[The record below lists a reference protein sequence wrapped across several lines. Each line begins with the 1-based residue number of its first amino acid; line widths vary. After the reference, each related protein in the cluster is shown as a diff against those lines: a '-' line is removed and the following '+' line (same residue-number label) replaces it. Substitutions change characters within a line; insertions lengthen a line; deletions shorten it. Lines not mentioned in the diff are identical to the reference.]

1 VTAAGARGARDHRT
15 RNPQHTRASDVPDD
29 RREDHTVTVDMF
41 AMQAFTGLSIF
52 TILMLMALGLAIVFG
67 LMGVINMAHGEL
79 MAMGAY
85 TSYGTA
91 LFFQKFIPSLMDIY
105 VFVGIVLAFF
115 VTSAFGFLL
124 ERGLIRFL
132 YRRPLDTL
140 LATWGLSLIL
150 QQVFRQF
157 IDAKEVEVPTVSWLK
172 GAWQVTEGIA
182 LPLSRLFIIVLAIVT
197 AAVVYMILFRTR
209 AGLRIRAVTQNRVM
223 AGAAGIDTSRV
234 DALSFAFGC
243 GLAGIAGS
251 SFTMLASTGPTT
263 GQQYIVDTFIVVV
276 FGGVESLLGTISS
289 AFLIGQMQ
297 SWFEFGLGG
306 SMARASILALVIAV
320 LYFRPNGL
328 FAAKVR
334 R

>member
-1 VTAAGARGARDHRT
+1 M
-15 RNPQHTRASDVPDD
+15 N
-29 RREDHTVTVDMF
+29 VDAL

-85 TSYGTA
+85 TTFGVA
-91 LFFQKFIPSLMDIY
+91 QFFKAFLPGLMSIY
-105 VFVGIVLAFF
+105 VIVGIVLAFI
-115 VTSAFGFLL
+115 VTSIFGFLL

-132 YRRPLDTL
+132 YKRPLDTL
-140 LATWGLSLIL
+140 LATWGISLIL
-150 QQVFRQF
+150 QQVYRQF
-157 IDAKEVEVPTVSWLK
+157 IDSREVEVPTVSWLQ
-172 GAWQVTEGIA
+172 GAWQMTEGVT
-182 LPLSRLFIIVLAIVT
+182 LPLSRLFIVGLAIAT
-197 AAVVYMILFRTR
+197 AFLVYMLLFRTR
-209 AGLRIRAVTQNRVM
+209 WGLRIRAVTQNRAM
-223 AGAAGIDTSRV
+223 AGAAGIDTRRV
-234 DALSFAFGC
+234 DSFTFALGC

-276 FGGVESLLGTISS
+276 FGGVESLLGTILS
-289 AFLIGQMQ
+289 AFIIGQMQ
-297 SWFEFGLGG
+297 SWFEYGMSG
-306 SMARASILALVIAV
+306 SMARASILALVILV

>member
-1 VTAAGARGARDHRT
+1 MTL
-15 RNPQHTRASDVPDD
+15 
-29 RREDHTVTVDMF
+29 DMF

-85 TSYGTA
+85 VSYGTS
-91 LFFQKFIPSLMDIY
+91 LFFQRFLPDLMGLY
-105 VFVGIVLAFF
+105 VFVGIILAF
-115 VTSAFGFLL
+115 VATSIFGYLL

-132 YRRPLDTL
+132 YKRPLDTL

-150 QQVFRQF
+150 QQVYRQF
-157 IDAKEVEVPTVSWLK
+157 ISSKAVEVPTVSWLQ
-172 GAWQVTEGIA
+172 GAWQATEAIA
-182 LPLSRLFIIVLAIVT
+182 LPLSRLFIIGLALVT
-197 AAVVYMILFRTR
+197 AAAVYWLLFRTR
-209 AGLRIRAVTQNRVM
+209 WGLLIRAVTQNRAM
-223 AGAAGIDTSRV
+223 AGAAGINTKRV
-234 DALSFAFGC
+234 DAFTFALGC

-276 FGGVESLLGTISS
+276 FGGVESLIGTISS

-297 SWFEFGLGG
+297 SWFEFGMSG
-306 SMARASILALVIAV
+306 SMARASILLLVIVV
-320 LYFRPNGL
+320 LFFRPNGL
-328 FAAKVR
+328 FATKVR

>member
-1 VTAAGARGARDHRT
+1 MTL
-15 RNPQHTRASDVPDD
+15 
-29 RREDHTVTVDMF
+29 DML

-85 TSYGTA
+85 ASYGTA
-91 LFFQKFIPSLMDIY
+91 YFFQHFLPEWMDAYI
-105 VFVGIVLAFF
+105 FVGIALAFV
-115 VTSAFGFLL
+115 VTSIFGYLL

-132 YRRPLDTL
+132 YQRPLDTL
-140 LATWGLSLIL
+140 LATWGVSLIL
-150 QQVFRQF
+150 QQCYRQF
-157 IDAKEVEVPTVSWLK
+157 INPREVEVPTVSWLR
-172 GAWQVTEGIA
+172 GAWRVTEGVS
-182 LPLSRLFIIVLAIVT
+182 LPLSRIFIICLAIVT
-197 AAVVYMILFRTR
+197 AVLVYLLLYRTR
-209 AGLRIRAVTQNRVM
+209 SGILIRAVTQNRAM
-223 AGAAGIDTSRV
+223 AGAAGINTKHV
-234 DALSFAFGC
+234 DAYTFALGC

-276 FGGVESLLGTISS
+276 FGGVESLIGTAAS
-289 AFLIGQMQ
+289 AFIIGQLQ
-297 SWFEFGLGG
+297 SWFEFGMSG
-306 SMARASILALVIAV
+306 SMARASILVLVIVV

-328 FAAKVR
+328 FATKVR

>member
-1 VTAAGARGARDHRT
+1 M
-15 RNPQHTRASDVPDD
+15 NL
-29 RREDHTVTVDMF
+29 DML

-91 LFFQKFIPSLMDIY
+91 LLFQHYFPEWMDAYI
-105 VFVGIVLAFF
+105 FVGLVLAFV
-115 VTSAFGFLL
+115 VTSAFGYLL

-132 YRRPLDTL
+132 YQRPLDTL
-140 LATWGLSLIL
+140 LATWGVSLIL
-150 QQVFRQF
+150 QQCYRQF
-157 IDAKEVEVPTVSWLK
+157 INPREVEVPTVSWLQ
-172 GAWQVTEGIA
+172 GAWQATEGVS
-182 LPLSRLFIIVLAIVT
+182 LPLSRIFIICLAIAT
-197 AAVVYMILFRTR
+197 AVLVYLLLFRTR
-209 AGLRIRAVTQNRVM
+209 AGILIRAVTQNRTM
-223 AGAAGIDTSRV
+223 AGAAGINTKRV
-234 DALSFAFGC
+234 DAYTFALGC

-276 FGGVESLLGTISS
+276 FGGVESLIGTAAS
-289 AFLIGQMQ
+289 AFIIGQLQ
-297 SWFEFGLGG
+297 SWFEYGMSG
-306 SMARASILALVIAV
+306 SMARASILVLVIVV

-328 FAAKVR
+328 FATKVR

>member
-1 VTAAGARGARDHRT
+1 M
-15 RNPQHTRASDVPDD
+15 N
-29 RREDHTVTVDMF
+29 VDML

-85 TSYGTA
+85 CSYGTA
-91 LFFQKFIPSLMDIY
+91 VFFQAFLPGFMDVYI
-105 VFVGIVLAFF
+105 FVGIALAFL
-115 VTSAFGFLL
+115 VTSLFGFLL
-124 ERGLIRFL
+124 EWGLIRFL
-132 YRRPLDTL
+132 YHRPLDTL
-140 LATWGLSLIL
+140 LATWGVSLIL
-150 QQVFRQF
+150 QQLFRQF
-157 IDAKEVEVPTVSWLK
+157 INPREVEVPTVSWLK
-172 GAWQVTEGIA
+172 GAVQMTEGVSLPASRMFIVA
-182 LPLSRLFIIVLAIVT
+182 LALVT
-197 AAVVYMILFRTR
+197 AVLVYLLLFKTR
-209 AGLRIRAVTQNRVM
+209 WGIRIRAVTQNRAM
-223 AGAAGIDTSRV
+223 AGAAGINTKKV
-234 DALSFAFGC
+234 DAFTFALGC

-289 AFLIGQMQ
+289 AFIIGQMQ
-297 SWFEFGLGG
+297 SWFEYGMSG
-306 SMARASILALVIAV
+306 SMARASILVLVIVV

-328 FAAKVR
+328 FATKVR